1 MNAELWVQLPRMPN
15 RRVKFMRFTKP
26 MANSQQWAV
35 VDVSIDGMLG
45 EGQEGSIVPPAGQTG
60 CRLLPSGCL
69 IEDMGNGYCKVTWI
83 VHAEYDETTV
93 PPLFRPLLR
102 SGQALGARRWLAPL
116 QRQCEY
122 MAVLRSFPTTDGRRG
137 IMELA
142 QRMTASFHA
151 AISGPV
157 TLASSNVFE
166 WRGGSGTGSERFEV
180 AVRMVTWCASSVPDG
195 QLPGMVLSAATTVWL
210 PSTLPQHVFD
220 YLRDWRH
227 HGEWGTHTHGATV
240 KELAYISTGGYLEG
254 NAVSVLRPNVTDG
267 TNSNILIL
275 QDVSTDVSCSLV
287 VYSPIEENAML
298 AVMNGGDH
306 TSSFLL
312 PSGFAVLPDG
322 HGLAHHSPSTSSA
335 FATAGSLVTVAC
347 QTLLPGIT
355 TDNLATEAF
364 DDAGKQLCHA
374 IGKIRAAVE
383 ADIIV
388 PA

>member
-1 MNAELWVQLPRMPN
+1 MEGVRNHFTVKACGEENRLIRYQNAALLAENAKLEQEMLARSC
-15 RRVKFMRFTKP
+15 FTC
-26 MANSQQWAV
+26 V
-35 VDVSIDGMLG
+35 
-45 EGQEGSIVPPAGQTG
+45 
-60 CRLLPSGCL
+60 RLVAHAEQSSEKRSLL
-69 IEDMGNGYCKVTWI
+69 IENAMLK
-83 VHAEYDETTV
+83 TV
-93 PPLFRPLLR
+93 LSELSR
-102 SGQALGARRWLAPL
+102 G
-116 QRQCEY
+116 
-122 MAVLRSFPTTDGRRG
+122 AVLPLSVPSIRDGG
-137 IMELA
+137 
-142 QRMTASFHA
+142 
-151 AISGPV
+151 G
-157 TLASSNVFE
+157 
-166 WRGGSGTGSERFEV
+166 WRGV
-180 AVRMVTWCASSVPDG
+180 ALALR
-195 QLPGMVLSAATTVWL
+195 GMVLSAATTVWL

-227 HGEWGTHTHGATV
+227 HGEWDTHMHGATV
-240 KELAYISTGGYLEG
+240 KELAYISTGGYLKG

-275 QDVSTDVSCSLV
+275 QDASTDVSCSLV